1 LRQPAAES
9 PKFVNFGIVDAASVM
24 TISALPV
31 WLRSFVKSS
40 ISRAIAP
47 RYRGRGVVFMLHSV
61 VEDEAFYPEAML
73 RCPVGRLDWILRW
86 LKANSVAFVSLD
98 EAIAR
103 LDEPQADLFAT
114 FTFDDGYLD
123 NLTHALP
130 VMERHNAPLTVFVT
144 TGMITGEIDG
154 WWFGLSKL
162 ITTRGSIEIAG
173 ERFDCSD
180 RAAKQRTFLALES
193 KVHGNYA
200 LLPGVKKLIAA
211 NGIDCT
217 ALALREGLNREK
229 LRELASHPL
238 VTIGGHTTTHINLAQ
253 TSAATV
259 DKELRDNRV
268 FLEGII
274 QKPVTHFAYPFGN
287 PDACGLREA
296 NIAKA
301 VGFRSAVTTRCGS
314 LFPEHL
320 RHLHELPR
328 QPLTRADTPSSL
340 RCKVDGFYRAL
351 HSRLGDPVARM

>member
-1 LRQPAAES
+1 VAHRS
-9 PKFVNFGIVDAASVM
+9 GISH
-24 TISALPV
+24 
-31 WLRSFVKSS
+31 
-40 ISRAIAP
+40 AIGQ
-47 RYRGRGVVFMLHSV
+47 RYRGRGVLFMLHSV
-61 VEDEAFYPEAML
+61 VDDDAFYPEAML
-73 RCPVGRLDWILRW
+73 RCPAGRLDWILRW
-86 LKANSVAFVSLD
+86 LKATGVAFVSLD
-98 EAIAR
+98 EAIDRLAR
-103 LDEPQADLFAT
+103 PQAGPFAA

-130 VMERHNAPLTVFVT
+130 VMERHNAPFTVFVT
-144 TGMITGEIDG
+144 TGMITGEIDA
-154 WWFGLSKL
+154 WWFGLSSL
-162 ITTRGSIEIAG
+162 IAVRDSIDFAG
-173 ERFDCSD
+173 ERFDCPG
-180 RAAKQRTFLALES
+180 RAAKQRTFLAVEA

-200 LLPGVKKLIAA
+200 LLPEVKQLIAR

-217 ALALREGLNREK
+217 ALALREGLNPRK
-229 LRELASHPL
+229 LRELAAHPL

-253 TSAATV
+253 ASAATV

-274 QKPVTHFAYPFGN
+274 ERPIAHVAYPFGN

-296 NIAKA
+296 SIAKA
-301 VGFRSAVTTRCGS
+301 IGFRSAVTTRRGS

-328 QPLTRADTPSSL
+328 EPLTRADTPSSL

>member
-1 LRQPAAES
+1 VAH
-9 PKFVNFGIVDAASVM
+9 
-24 TISALPV
+24 
-31 WLRSFVKSS
+31 RSGFSH
-40 ISRAIAP
+40 AIGQ

-61 VEDEAFYPEAML
+61 VDDDAFYPEAML
-73 RCPVGRLDWILRW
+73 RCPAGRLDWILSW
-86 LKANSVAFVSLD
+86 LKENGVAFVSLD

-103 LDEPQADLFAT
+103 LAKPQAGQFAA

-144 TGMITGEIDG
+144 TGMVTGEIDA

-162 ITTRGSIEIAG
+162 IATRDSIELAG
-173 ERFDCSD
+173 ERYACPN
-180 RAAKQRTFLALES
+180 RTAKQRTFLAVES
-193 KVHGNYA
+193 KIHGDYA
-200 LLPGVKKLIAA
+200 LLPEVKRLIAL

-217 ALALREGLNREK
+217 ALALQEGLNPQK
-229 LRELASHPL
+229 LRTLASHPL

-253 TSAATV
+253 ARAATV
-259 DKELRDNRV
+259 DKEMRDNRA

-296 NIAKA
+296 SIAKA
-301 VGFRSAVTTRCGS
+301 AGFHSAVTTRRGS

-320 RHLHELPR
+320 RHLYELPR
-328 QPLTRADTPSSL
+328 EPLTRADTPSSL